1 MQLGN
6 SYNDTNSDRYCASKM
21 KKPVNFMHVAPGAK
35 EVFIVGDFNDWSP
48 SANPME
54 SRPGGS
60 WVAQLDLTHGA
71 HHYYFLVDGQV
82 ALDKRAQGVARNEKN
97 ERVSLMTIS

>member
-1 MQLGN
+1 MCL
-6 SYNDTNSDRYCASKM
+6 
-21 KKPVNFMHVAPGAK
+21 APEAK
-35 EVFIVGDFNDWSP
+35 EVFIVGDFNDWSTT
-48 SANPME
+48 ANPME

-60 WVAQLDLTHGA
+60 WVAQLELSHGA
-71 HHYYFLVDGQV
+71 HHYYFLVDGEV